1 MKKKSLPSVLFALFR
16 NAKATG
22 GLLVK
27 DGENA
32 YNNGVDDS
40 ISALGSICHLF
51 EYWSCSIELML

>member
-1 MKKKSLPSVLFALFR
+1 MPIKH
-16 NAKATG
+16 AKATG

-32 YNNGVDDS
+32 YNNGVDDF